1 MLLCANLL
9 QPCSP
14 WSWWSQPEPPG
25 AAVPGEVL
33 GGRRQAENE
42 KSPPKNTWDRS
53 VPLSSPPCEPL
64 LALRTP
70 KHFFSPPSPFAQAQP
85 SSSSHALR
93 SWLFGA
99 RGMGFAPP
107 GALTAW
113 GEVKH
118 TSPHEVQKKNL
129 RKVLVLAE
137 KCMKLTHCI
146 TDDTKIH
153 IFFNRGGVQAHG
165 FSFFFFFPN
174 FSRLGWK
181 HIF

>member
-14 WSWWSQPEPPG
+14 WSWWSQPEPPPVLPCPG
-25 AAVPGEVL
+25 RFWVAAA
-33 GGRRQAENE
+33 RQKMKNP
-42 KSPPKNTWDRS
+42 PPKNTWGQS

-70 KHFFSPPSPFAQAQP
+70 KHFFFFPFSFFFFPPLRSPRQLFPRSLGQEEIFW
-85 SSSSHALR
+85 

-118 TSPHEVQKKNL
+118 TSPHKVKKKKNQES
-129 RKVLVLAE
+129 V
-137 KCMKLTHCI
+137 
-146 TDDTKIH
+146 
-153 IFFNRGGVQAHG
+153 G
-165 FSFFFFFPN
+165 FSREMHETHPL
-174 FSRLGWK
+174 R
-181 HIF
+181 HR